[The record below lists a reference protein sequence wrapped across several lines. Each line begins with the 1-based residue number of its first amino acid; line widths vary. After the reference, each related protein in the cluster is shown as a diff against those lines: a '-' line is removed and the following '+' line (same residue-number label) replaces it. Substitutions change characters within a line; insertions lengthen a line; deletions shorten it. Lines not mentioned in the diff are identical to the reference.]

1 MIETIVIGN
10 KSVEMRADGA
20 TPFLYKQAFGKD
32 LLKIFSDENIG
43 GDAAGISELVAE
55 LGFVMAQQAS
65 SPDPLQVNLSKGE
78 FMRFLMQFEPLDIAN
93 AGEQIIN
100 LYVGTHRIDS
110 TAKKKTDRLTEN

>member
-1 MIETIVIGN
+1 MIETITVGN

-20 TPFLYKQAFGKD
+20 TPFLFKQAFGKD
-32 LLKIFSDENIG
+32 LLKIFSDTNIS
-43 GDAAGISELVAE
+43 GDAAEISELVAE

-93 AGEQIIN
+93 AGEDIIN
-100 LYVGTHRIDS
+100 LYIGTFQTDS
-110 TAKKKTDRLTEN
+110 VAKKKTDQLTEN

>member
-1 MIETIVIGN
+1 MIETITIGN

-20 TPFLYKQAFGKD
+20 TPFLFKQAFQKD
-32 LLKIFSDENIG
+32 LLKIFSDTNIS
-43 GDAAGISELVAE
+43 GDAAEISELVAE

-93 AGEQIIN
+93 AGEYIIN
-100 LYVGTHRIDS
+100 LYIGTFQTDS
-110 TAKKKTDRLTEN
+110 VAKKKIDQLTES